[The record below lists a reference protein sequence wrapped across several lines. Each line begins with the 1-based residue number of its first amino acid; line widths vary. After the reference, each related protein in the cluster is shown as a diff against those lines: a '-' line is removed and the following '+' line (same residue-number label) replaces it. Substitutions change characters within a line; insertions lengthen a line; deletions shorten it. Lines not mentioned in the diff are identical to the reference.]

1 VKNFGHKRPVRDEA
15 GKIVDFKSSPAQA
28 ITLEALGGAFGPDRK
43 HRLIVTLA
51 EGDLIILRPARTTRP
66 ISVAAKDVYRFALLC
81 RANLANL
88 EKARAAKAR
97 KAERLAAARV
107 ARAERRLF
115 PKPRHTPGPA
125 NGEPMIGANWKGQP

>member
-1 VKNFGHKRPVRDEA
+1 VKNFGHKRPVRDEL
-15 GKIVDFKSSPAQA
+15 GRVVEFKSSPAQA
-28 ITLEALGGAFGPDRK
+28 ITLEALGGAFGSDKK

-66 ISVAAKDVYRFALLC
+66 IAVAAKDVYRFALLC

-97 KAERLAAARV
+97 KAARLAARRIA
-107 ARAERRLF
+107 AAERRLF
-115 PKPRHTPGPA
+115 KKEA
-125 NGEPMIGANWKGQP
+125 A